1 MAFTLGVEDASGFYK
16 YLINVIVVTASVA
29 WLLLLFIRSID
40 SKVYREF
47 KPFSIAMSLQLLF
60 VTVRNLTTLLLSSE
74 PKLEEIGIHFPL
86 CILKRQLDGYQ
97 SGFPIQCRWVAVGG
111 IIIYQG
117 FAISAECAM
126 LIRCRSFTRYP
137 RAVTY
142 MTIPTW
148 IVRFALCIWLATTMK
163 GQDNVAGTACDI
175 VMDLQM
181 SAIMQYLKIATEII
195 IVVFF
200 LERVIS
206 LHRHEGGIITGDTQH
221 HHWRRLALIN
231 AGITFLVVLFE
242 ILVGQITV
250 YLTDYLFLTYSMV
263 NLIQATLCVFIVED
277 TRSVFKE
284 RAAAAQNNSG
294 SNNTNSNQGSG
305 GAPRH
310 STMSG
315 PVVVSSR
322 YDDRDE
328 DVVSYADAIAAAKA
342 ARHSQESQKP
352 WSLTMRPPGG
362 DMHSP
367 AQIHHSLAS
376 QSPHTYYMDN
386 MGSSSPDSK
395 RTMTPQRWRSGEAE
409 DEIPMTR
416 TTKASQD
423 GGAYY

>member
-1 MAFTLGVEDASGFYK
+1 MAFALGVEDANGFYK

-60 VTVRNLTTLLLSSE
+60 VSIRNLTTLLIS
-74 PKLEEIGIHFPL
+74 
-86 CILKRQLDGYQ
+86 

-137 RAVTY
+137 NAVTY

-206 LHRHEGGIITGDTQH
+206 LHRSENSVLAGDSQH
-221 HHWRRLALIN
+221 HHWRRLGLIN

-310 STMSG
+310 STISG

-322 YDDRDE
+322 YDDRGE
-328 DVVSYADAIAAAKA
+328 DVVSYADAIAAAKS
-342 ARHSQESQKP
+342 ARLSQDSQKP

-367 AQIHHSLAS
+367 TQIHHSS
-376 QSPHTYYMDN
+376 YYTDST
-386 MGSSSPDSK
+386 GSPDSM
-395 RTMTPQRWRSGEAE
+395 RTTTQQRWRGSEAE

>member
-1 MAFTLGVEDASGFYK
+1 MAFALGVEDASGFYK
-16 YLINVIVVTASVA
+16 YLINVIAVTASVA

-60 VTVRNLTTLLLSSE
+60 VTVRNLTTLLLS
-74 PKLEEIGIHFPL
+74 
-86 CILKRQLDGYQ
+86 

-181 SAIMQYLKIATEII
+181 SAIMQYLKIATEVI

-206 LHRHEGGIITGDTQH
+206 LHRSESGVNAADSQH

-250 YLTDYLFLTYSMV
+250 YLTDYLFLTYSTV

-277 TRSVFKE
+277 TKSVFKE
-284 RAAAAQNNSG
+284 RAAAAQNHSG
-294 SNNTNSNQGSG
+294 SNNTNSNQCSG
-305 GAPRH
+305 GATRH

-322 YDDRDE
+322 YDDRGE
-328 DVVSYADAIAAAKA
+328 DVVSYADAIAAAKS
-342 ARHSQESQKP
+342 ARHSQDSQKP
-352 WSLTMRPPGG
+352 WSLTMRPPG
-362 DMHSP
+362 DTK
-367 AQIHHSLAS
+367 IL
-376 QSPHTYYMDN
+376 
-386 MGSSSPDSK
+386 
-395 RTMTPQRWRSGEAE
+395 RTVSGRSN
-409 DEIPMTR
+409 P
-416 TTKASQD
+416 
-423 GGAYY
+423 

>member
-60 VTVRNLTTLLLSSE
+60 VTVRNLTTLLLSS
-74 PKLEEIGIHFPL
+74 
-86 CILKRQLDGYQ
+86 
-97 SGFPIQCRWVAVGG
+97 GFPIQCRWVAAGG

-148 IVRFALCIWLATTMK
+148 IVRFALCIWLSITMR

-195 IVVFF
+195 IFVFF
-200 LERVIS
+200 LERVVS
-206 LHRHEGGIITGDTQH
+206 LHRHESGIITGDTQH

-231 AGITFLVVLFE
+231 AGITFLIVLFE

-310 STMSG
+310 STVSG

-322 YDDRDE
+322 YDDQDE
-328 DVVSYADAIAAAKA
+328 GIVSYADAIAAAKV

-367 AQIHHSLAS
+367 VQIHH
-376 QSPHTYYMDN
+376 SPHTYYMDN
-386 MGSSSPDSK
+386 MESSSADSK
-395 RTMTPQRWRSGEAE
+395 RTMTPQRWRGGEAE

-416 TTKASQD
+416 TTKTSQN

>member
-1 MAFTLGVEDASGFYK
+1 MAFVLGVEDANGFYK

-60 VTVRNLTTLLLSSE
+60 VTIRNLTTLLLS
-74 PKLEEIGIHFPL
+74 
-86 CILKRQLDGYQ
+86 

-142 MTIPTW
+142 MTLPTW
-148 IVRFALCIWLATTMK
+148 IIRFALCIWLAITME
-163 GQDNVAGTACDI
+163 GVDNLPGFTCDI

-181 SAIMQYLKIATEII
+181 SAVMQYLKIATEII
-195 IVVFF
+195 ICVFF

-206 LHRHEGGIITGDTQH
+206 LHRDTGGIITGDLQH

-250 YLTDYLFLTYSMV
+250 YLTDYLFMTYSMV

-284 RAAAAQNNSG
+284 RAAAAQHNSNSNNS
-294 SNNTNSNQGSG
+294 NSHQGSG
-305 GAPRH
+305 GSGGARH

-315 PVVVSSR
+315 PYEVRSGNG
-322 YDDRDE
+322 DE
-328 DVVSYADAIAAAKA
+328 DVVSYAEAIAAAKA
-342 ARHSQESQKP
+342 ARHSQDSQRP
-352 WSLTMRPPGG
+352 WSLAMRPFNGSEG
-362 DMHSP
+362 DM
-367 AQIHHSLAS
+367 
-376 QSPHTYYMDN
+376 QSPGQLSAASRLPTAAHVYYMDG
-386 MGSSSPDSK
+386 MESPSDSK
-395 RTMTPQRWRSGEAE
+395 RTMMTPQRWRSAEAE

-416 TTKASQD
+416 TKAQN

>member
-60 VTVRNLTTLLLSSE
+60 VTIRNLTTLLLS
-74 PKLEEIGIHFPL
+74 
-86 CILKRQLDGYQ
+86 

-126 LIRCRSFTRYP
+126 LIRCRSFTQYP

-142 MTIPTW
+142 LTIPTW
-148 IVRFALCIWLATTMK
+148 IVRFALCIWLATTMR
-163 GQDNVAGTACDI
+163 GQDNVAGTACNI

-181 SAIMQYLKIATEII
+181 SAIMQYLKIATEVII
-195 IVVFF
+195 LVFF

-206 LHRHEGGIITGDTQH
+206 LHRSENSVLTGDSQH

-305 GAPRH
+305 GAARH

-315 PVVVSSR
+315 PIVVSSR
-322 YDDRDE
+322 YDDRGE
-328 DVVSYADAIAAAKA
+328 DVVSYAEAIAAAKS
-342 ARHSQESQKP
+342 ARHSQDSQKP

-362 DMHSP
+362 DMHNP
-367 AQIHHSLAS
+367 AQIHHSS
-376 QSPHTYYMDN
+376 YYMDS
-386 MGSSSPDSK
+386 MESPDSK
-395 RTMTPQRWRSGEAE
+395 RTMTAQRWRGGEAE